1 MFVVVVDVCRPM
13 KQYSGVYDK
22 FNILLLLG
30 YYIYDYH
37 YKPIKDI
44 I

>member
-1 MFVVVVDVCRPM
+1 MFVVDVCRPM

-22 FNILLLLG
+22 FNFLLLLG
-30 YYIYDYH
+30 YYFYDDH
-37 YKPIKDI
+37 YKLIKYI